1 MNYEKEN
8 PNLFFFFFLPL
19 SFNLTCLFHFL
30 FVASFSYWVCRLIH
44 LQEILFPPGTSG
56 RSTNSIV
63 DSTSTVLLLCSDLLH
78 SGSSSL
84 DLRLIKQ
91 KGGRSWPAL
100 DKPLSKTTF
109 WLPSKFFKLR
119 IKTLFWQMGERR
131 ILVSAKLS
139 SCKDWKS
146 SPD

>member
-8 PNLFFFFFLPL
+8 PNLFFFFLPL

-44 LQEILFPPGTSG
+44 LQEILFPPGTSR
-56 RSTNSIV
+56 RSINSIL
-63 DSTSTVLLLCSDLLH
+63 DSTSTELCSDLLH
-78 SGSSSL
+78 SGSSTL
-84 DLRLIKQ
+84 DLRHTKQ
-91 KGGRSWPAL
+91 KGGRSCPAL

-131 ILVSAKLS
+131 TLVSAKLS

-146 SPD
+146 SPN